1 MLPEGCY
8 IRDFG
13 ISQTAKARQRSG
25 EWERTTSLLFLYKP
39 LSGIQRE
46 YHIAS
51 LQNAFQENS
60 SFRCY
65 SQASFSLILRPERG
79 WVRTTAK
86 HPFSIHPSDTKA
98 LTQGQVYHLDALQS
112 GPTGLP
118 AAFLKTLLTYRALR
132 WTRLGSGWGG
142 AGVGVPPELPSTSS
156 RSRVGC

>member
-1 MLPEGCY
+1 MYSEEPGNYHVASTLHLTSHSLPEGCY

-25 EWERTTSLLFLYKP
+25 GWERTASLPFPYKP

-65 SQASFSLILRPERG
+65 SQASFSLILGPERG
-79 WVRTTAK
+79 RVRTTAK
-86 HPFSIHPSDTKA
+86 CPFSIHPSHTKA
-98 LTQGQVYHLDALQS
+98 LTQGQACHLDALQS
-112 GPTGLP
+112 GSQLDC
-118 AAFLKTLLTYRALR
+118 LQ
-132 WTRLGSGWGG
+132 
-142 AGVGVPPELPSTSS
+142 PS
-156 RSRVGC
+156 